1 MTTNTN
7 NNMSTSNQTM
17 AISFRN
23 KFKKLLTEDNY
34 ETTASAFQQFCDSF
48 TPEVAI
54 KYLWNMTYLQGDINL
69 EEDELFWFF
78 PKENIIALRNELR
91 FQYELRNPG
100 FLDVQVSDECQE
112 AFETLAKRTDAI
124 TAKVVLE
131 HCKNY
136 SYLDESS
143 IERTL
148 YLLSSDL
155 ENNVYGGI
163 RCLAF
168 DREAASYLQSFHM
181 QIHDLLK
188 ALHDARRK
196 EYASYGSNP
205 FAELASMVDKAS
217 AESMED
223 KRPASPKPACD
234 MPKSNPK
241 DSGDASETEDKLR
254 IVVTKNSGFKELTTA
269 QILKEEACFK
279 EVIGIDM
286 SILRTL
292 RDSGFDLNEIVDK
305 ADKIR
310 TLLMAAD
317 ELNEPA

>member
-1 MTTNTN
+1 MSTNNTN
-7 NNMSTSNQTM
+7 NVNPSNQSM

-48 TPEVAI
+48 TPESAI

-69 EEDELFWFF
+69 EEDELFWSF
-78 PKENIIALRNELR
+78 PQENIIALRNELR

-131 HCKNY
+131 HCKNH

-155 ENNVYGGI
+155 EKNVFGGI
-163 RCLAF
+163 RSLAF
-168 DREAASYLQSFHM
+168 DWKAASYLKPFHM

-188 ALHDARRK
+188 ALHDARRE

-205 FAELASMVDKAS
+205 FAELASMVDKTCV
-217 AESMED
+217 ESMED
-223 KRPASPKPACD
+223 KRPASPKPEVD
-234 MPKSNPK
+234 LPSTNPK
-241 DSGDASETEDKLR
+241 DSGKPRETEDRLQ
-254 IVVTKNSGFKELTTA
+254 IVVTKNPGFKALTTA

-279 EVIGIDM
+279 EFIGIDM

-292 RDSGFDLNEIVDK
+292 RDNGFDLNEIVDK
-305 ADKIR
+305 AHKIR
-310 TLLMAAD
+310 TLLLAAD